1 MQLAKLPELQELR
14 NGLYSPEFRKAVEE
28 MTGCGSLNARTDMSA
43 NVYSRGH
50 HLLCHDD
57 VIGTRRVSFI
67 VYLTEPDEPWKAEVL
82 RYSMALLLLFMALR
96 LFAWLAV
103 RCFTEERSLSL
114 SLSHTHTYT
123 HKHKP
128 REARSSNDDSMI

>member
-14 NGLYSPEFRKAVEE
+14 DGLYSPEFRKAVEE

-67 VYLTEPDEPWKAEVL
+67 VYLTEPDEPWKPEVL
-82 RYSMALLLLFMALR
+82 RHSMALLLFMALR
-96 LFAWLAV
+96 LFAWLSV
-103 RCFTEERSLSL
+103 LCFAEEGRART
-114 SLSHTHTYT
+114 HTHTYT
-123 HKHKP
+123 HTAKAGLH
-128 REARSSNDDSMI
+128 ATIA